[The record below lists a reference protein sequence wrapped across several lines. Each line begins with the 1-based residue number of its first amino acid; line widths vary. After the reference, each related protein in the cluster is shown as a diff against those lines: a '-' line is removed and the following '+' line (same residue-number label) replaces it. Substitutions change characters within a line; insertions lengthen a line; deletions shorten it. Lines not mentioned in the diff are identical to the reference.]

1 LPNYFDE
8 QRFGSYHPEK
18 GWIGKRILNRDAEG
32 AVFAYLAIPF
42 PADRS
47 EVKAFK
53 ETAAAHW
60 TDWDLLFEAAPRP
73 SNYRSL
79 LTFLRDHPKDFRK
92 ALNLV
97 PRQLLSLYLSSYQ
110 SFLWNR
116 IAGLYLVRRLESQ
129 APALVSRTVQLADSD
144 QPVYQ
149 TLPPDLRDE
158 LAHRSISMPH
168 HRAVYRDP
176 ELAAAVTEVLETEG
190 LTLQELKA
198 RILKKAYVDRH
209 QRPLLLFPTDVSV
222 GIPQPDDRFRNQ
234 LQLTVSYSLPRG
246 SYATL
251 VLKCA
256 SLD

>member
-1 LPNYFDE
+1 
-8 QRFGSYHPEK
+8 
-18 GWIGKRILNRDAEG
+18 
-32 AVFAYLAIPF
+32 
-42 PADRS
+42 
-47 EVKAFK
+47 
-53 ETAAAHW
+53 
-60 TDWDLLFEAAPRP
+60 
-73 SNYRSL
+73 
-79 LTFLRDHPKDFRK
+79 
-92 ALNLV
+92 
-97 PRQLLSLYLSSYQ
+97 
-110 SFLWNR
+110 
-116 IAGLYLVRRLESQ
+116 
-129 APALVSRTVQLADSD
+129 
-144 QPVYQ
+144 
-149 TLPPDLRDE
+149 
-158 LAHRSISMPH
+158 MPH